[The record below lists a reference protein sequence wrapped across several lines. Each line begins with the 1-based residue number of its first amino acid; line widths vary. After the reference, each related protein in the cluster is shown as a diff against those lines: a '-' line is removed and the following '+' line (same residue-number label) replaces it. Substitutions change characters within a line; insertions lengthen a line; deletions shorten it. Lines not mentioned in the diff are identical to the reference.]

1 MILQLAYISTSFF
14 TIVHHNDL
22 QFIISINRLHFMF
35 FNPIFHLLLFVT
47 ELAYT
52 IEVNEKCDVYSFVVL
67 SLEILLGKH
76 PGDIVSTMLQSSSVG
91 QTIDAVLLT
100 DMLDQRLPFPTNDI
114 KKELVSIIR
123 IAFHCLTES
132 PHSRP
137 TMDQVC
143 KEIVISKSSSRV

>member
-1 MILQLAYISTSFF
+1 
-14 TIVHHNDL
+14 
-22 QFIISINRLHFMF
+22 MF

-137 TMDQVC
+137 AMDQVC
-143 KEIVISKSSSRV
+143 KEIVISKSSSRG

>member
-1 MILQLAYISTSFF
+1 
-14 TIVHHNDL
+14 
-22 QFIISINRLHFMF
+22 
-35 FNPIFHLLLFVT
+35 LFVT

-52 IEVNEKCDVYSFVVL
+52 MEVNEKCDAYSFGVL
-67 SLEILLGKH
+67 TLEILLGKH

-143 KEIVISKSSSRV
+143 KEIVISKSSSRG